1 MQGILK
7 RAPMLGAVL
16 LVVAPAGHATT
27 LEFFGLEADVRTRV
41 VSGMTWRTQ
50 DPNRDLLPKVV
61 NTPGLCD
68 EDDCMSFT
76 GDPEP
81 NQRLVDAPGAYS
93 AVNFDDGNL
102 NYDKGDVVAATTY
115 LTPELKIYWRDFT
128 LNATGLL
135 YYDWENV
142 NFDETHLDTRFQP
155 ASTPRPPRY
164 EREFAQAAEIRDLNL
179 QTYFNALGREFL
191 VRVGRQTI
199 PWGESNLVLFN
210 STNEINPLDGAVA
223 GFPGFEIADVLIPV
237 GAALVQTSITDYL
250 SAELVYQFE
259 WEGVRPPPPGS
270 FLSTNDVATQGLDAN
285 IGLGQ
290 FNDDPNGLFEPAEP
304 ANLLTT
310 ASRTVDV
317 LPEPNGFPDDGG
329 QYGVRL
335 SYYAENINFG
345 TEFGFYFLNYHSR
358 FPVLSVFAAD
368 RSCLRDGA
376 PGDPVT
382 SFAACGG
389 PMSLG
394 GDEPLPLDTLDL
406 LVEYPEDIRM
416 FGLSANTNVG
426 DWALSGEVTY
436 RPNLPLQVHLTDVL
450 FAGLG
455 PAVPEE
461 DLVVG
466 VGPAALTVPGEESIF
481 PDYLDDFRGTTIAG
495 NQYVA
500 GFERFKASQIS
511 LTGIRILSQNPFGAD
526 QILFLVEGGA
536 SYISDLPD
544 IQELPLQGPGD
555 FTHPTPGADGTG
567 AADGQPDSRRINP
580 TQQTTGLPTEFAWG
594 LRSLARFTYNEVLPG
609 VTLEPNII
617 AFWDVKGYSASPL
630 FNFIEGRKQIVANAL
645 FKKGP
650 ATLGFQYVWFTGGG
664 VHHLER
670 DRDNAGVF
678 AAYNF

>member
-1 MQGILK
+1 MQVAPL
-7 RAPMLGAVL
+7 RAPMLGAML
-16 LVVAPAGHATT
+16 MATAPMAQATT

-41 VSGMTWRTQ
+41 VTGVTWRTQ
-50 DPNRDLLPKVV
+50 DRSNELLPKNVV
-61 NTPGLCD
+61 TPGLC
-68 EDDCMSFT
+68 EADDCMSFT
-76 GDPEP
+76 GDPAP
-81 NQRLVDAPGAYS
+81 NQRLVDAPGAFTATIY
-93 AVNFDDGNL
+93 DDGNL

-115 LTPELKIYWRDFT
+115 VTPELKIYWRDFT

-135 YYDWENV
+135 YYDWENAG
-142 NFDETHLDTRFQP
+142 FDETHLDTRFQP
-155 ASTPRPPRY
+155 ASTPRPERY
-164 EREFAQAAEIRDLNL
+164 EDDFAQHAEIRDLNI
-179 QTYFNALGREFL
+179 QTYFNAFNREFL

-223 GFPGFEIADVLIPV
+223 GFPGFEISDVLIPV

-259 WEGVRPPPPGS
+259 WEGVRTPPPGS
-270 FLSTNDVATQGLDAN
+270 FLSTNDVATEGLDAN

-290 FNDDPNGLFEPAEP
+290 FNDDPNRLYTPAAP
-304 ANLLTT
+304 ANLLTAAT
-310 ASRTVDV
+310 RTVDV
-317 LPEPNGFPDDGG
+317 LPEPMGFPDDGG
-329 QYGVRL
+329 QYGLRL

-358 FPVLSVFAAD
+358 FPVVSAFAAD
-368 RSCLRDGA
+368 RSCLRDGT

-382 SFAACGG
+382 SLLACGG
-389 PMSLG
+389 LMATG
-394 GDEPLPLDTLDL
+394 GEEPLPLDTLNL

-416 FGLSANTNVG
+416 FGISANTNVG

-436 RPNLPLQVHLTDVL
+436 RPNLPLQVHLADVL

-455 PAVPEE
+455 PATPPE
-461 DLVVG
+461 DIAVG
-466 VGPAALTVPGEESIF
+466 VGPLALTVPGEESIF
-481 PDYLDDFRGTTIAG
+481 PDYLDDFRGVEIQG
-495 NQYVA
+495 NDYVA
-500 GFERFKASQIS
+500 GFERFKVSQIS
-511 LTGIRILSQNPFGAD
+511 MTGLRILSQNPFGAD
-526 QILFLVEGGA
+526 QILFLIEGGA

-544 IQELPLQGPGD
+544 VQELPLQGPGD
-555 FTHPTPGADGTG
+555 FTHPSPGADGTG
-567 AADGQPDSRRINP
+567 APDGQPDTRRINP

-594 LRSLARFTYNEVLPG
+594 LRSLARFTYNEVFPG
-609 VTLEPNII
+609 VTLEPAII

-630 FNFIEGRKQIVANAL
+630 FNFVEGRKQIIANAQ
-645 FKKGP
+645 FKMGP

-670 DRDNAGVF
+670 DRDNAGFF